1 MTENLIIKFDYT
13 KNELSEIADQ
23 YKGLE
28 IYWLEDVETL
38 EIVKKWKKEL
48 TQARNNIKDAW
59 KKMRSEALIYQKKV
73 IEVEKTY
80 LEIIEEVEEPL
91 KLQLENY
98 KELERKKLMQ
108 KQLPE
113 RKELLMQLWF
123 DNITDDELLEMNN
136 DTFREYFNTRKEE
149 KIIEDQRKI
158 DEERERLAE
167 ETRKLDMEIKRQK
180 EIANAKKEAEDKAMV
195 DYEAKLKKQQ
205 EEQDKKLEEI
215 KKELDKKEEVIVDD
229 KEVDNKVEVMNTQ
242 QDNDLVL
249 NDKEKIANDCI
260 DFVNNLIEEVN
271 NWDYHEDDDWNNLAF
286 KTVCLSVYPNF
297 FKWFNKKIQ

>member
-28 IYWLEDVETL
+28 IYWLEDVETM